1 MKDISHLF
9 DSIHDR
15 LASQLSSMR
24 HVRDEE
30 LYDMIDAEIQ
40 DAGQREFLSVRE
52 KYQLRSSLF
61 NAFRRLD
68 ILQELVDRKDITE
81 IMVNGKD
88 SIFVES
94 GGRIRP
100 WEGSFKSN
108 EQLEDM
114 IQHIVSRVNRTVN
127 VSTPIADARLED
139 GSRVNVVLPP
149 ISLDGAVV
157 TIRKFPEP
165 ITMEKLIGYGSI
177 TPEAA
182 AFLKKLV
189 QSGYNIFISGGTGSG
204 KTTFL
209 NALSA
214 FIPDDERVITIEDS
228 AELQLKHI
236 RNLVRLE
243 TRAANPEG
251 DGAVT
256 ISDLIRA
263 SLRMNPDRIV
273 VGEVRATGHGNNPR
287 DMLARLETMTL
298 CAANLPLP
306 AIRGQIAGAL
316 DIMVHLGRLRDRS
329 RRVLSITEVGG
340 IENGEIQLHELYS
353 FREDRSGGARRGR
366 VTGRLEQVGELEN
379 RDKLLSAGLE
389 L

>member
-1 MKDISHLF
+1 MKDISPLF

-273 VGEVRATGHGNNPR
+273 VGEVRGAEALDMLQAMNTGH
-287 DMLARLETMTL
+287 L
-298 CAANLPLP
+298 
-306 AIRGQIAGAL
+306 
-316 DIMVHLGRLRDRS
+316 VFS
-329 RRVLSITEVGG
+329 S
-340 IENGEIQLHELYS
+340 
-353 FREDRSGGARRGR
+353 
-366 VTGRLEQVGELEN
+366 
-379 RDKLLSAGLE
+379 
-389 L
+389 

>member
-114 IQHIVSRVNRTVN
+114 IQLLLIPTLVYFEEVMISSKKSVFMPVEYTV
-127 VSTPIADARLED
+127 VP
-139 GSRVNVVLPP
+139 
-149 ISLDGAVV
+149 
-157 TIRKFPEP
+157 
-165 ITMEKLIGYGSI
+165 
-177 TPEAA
+177 
-182 AFLKKLV
+182 
-189 QSGYNIFISGGTGSG
+189 
-204 KTTFL
+204 
-209 NALSA
+209 
-214 FIPDDERVITIEDS
+214 
-228 AELQLKHI
+228 
-236 RNLVRLE
+236 
-243 TRAANPEG
+243 
-251 DGAVT
+251 
-256 ISDLIRA
+256 
-263 SLRMNPDRIV
+263 
-273 VGEVRATGHGNNPR
+273 
-287 DMLARLETMTL
+287 
-298 CAANLPLP
+298 C
-306 AIRGQIAGAL
+306 
-316 DIMVHLGRLRDRS
+316 
-329 RRVLSITEVGG
+329 
-340 IENGEIQLHELYS
+340 
-353 FREDRSGGARRGR
+353 
-366 VTGRLEQVGELEN
+366 
-379 RDKLLSAGLE
+379 
-389 L
+389 

>member
-114 IQHIVSRVNRTVN
+114 IQHIVRELINNPLYILLSRCGRILSKT
-127 VSTPIADARLED
+127 
-139 GSRVNVVLPP
+139 G
-149 ISLDGAVV
+149 
-157 TIRKFPEP
+157 
-165 ITMEKLIGYGSI
+165 
-177 TPEAA
+177 
-182 AFLKKLV
+182 
-189 QSGYNIFISGGTGSG
+189 NIFVDI
-204 KTTFL
+204 
-209 NALSA
+209 
-214 FIPDDERVITIEDS
+214 RIT
-228 AELQLKHI
+228 
-236 RNLVRLE
+236 
-243 TRAANPEG
+243 
-251 DGAVT
+251 
-256 ISDLIRA
+256 
-263 SLRMNPDRIV
+263 
-273 VGEVRATGHGNNPR
+273 
-287 DMLARLETMTL
+287 
-298 CAANLPLP
+298 
-306 AIRGQIAGAL
+306 
-316 DIMVHLGRLRDRS
+316 
-329 RRVLSITEVGG
+329 
-340 IENGEIQLHELYS
+340 
-353 FREDRSGGARRGR
+353 
-366 VTGRLEQVGELEN
+366 
-379 RDKLLSAGLE
+379 
-389 L
+389 